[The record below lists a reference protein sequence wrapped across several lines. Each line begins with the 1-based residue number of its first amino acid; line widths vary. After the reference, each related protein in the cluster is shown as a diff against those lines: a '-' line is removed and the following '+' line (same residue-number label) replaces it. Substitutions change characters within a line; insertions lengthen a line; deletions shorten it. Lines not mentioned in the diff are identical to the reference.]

1 MDCLGSQG
9 LSSIKLKVETKPMVL
24 IFRVI
29 APIALLWFGLAVQ
42 FPVKLK
48 SPLRLHC

>member
-1 MDCLGSQG
+1 M
-9 LSSIKLKVETKPMVL
+9 SSIKLKVETKPMVL

-29 APIALLWFGLAVQ
+29 APIALLWFALTVQ

-48 SPLRLHC
+48 VLFDFTANTSLATKI